1 MKRMPG
7 LIAMA
12 AVAALGAC
20 DLPSDLD
27 CDESRSSFDELS
39 AVGINSLFVDDQDGE
54 LRIVGR
60 AGINSVRVHATACSN
75 DRGTLDDIDFDFF
88 RADGEINV
96 ISDVPGYDN
105 ARLDLLIEV
114 PLDFDVSVYD
124 TQGNVDIED
133 VYSVWIADGSGH
145 IEVTEVVT
153 DVIVDEDGSGDID
166 VRDIGGDFYV
176 GYDGSGR
183 ITYRNIGGIV
193 DIP

>member
-1 MKRMPG
+1 MKRMLG
-7 LIAMA
+7 LI

-27 CDESRSSFDELS
+27 CEESRSSFDEMS
-39 AVGINSLFVDDQDGE
+39 ATDINSLFVDDEDGE

-60 AGINSVRVHATACSN
+60 AGINSVRVHATACAN
-75 DRGTLDDIDFDFF
+75 DRNTLDDIDFDFF
-88 RADGEINV
+88 RANGEINV

-114 PLDFDVSVYD
+114 PVDFDVSVYD
-124 TQGNVDIED
+124 TDGNVDIED
-133 VYSVWIADGSGH
+133 VFSVWIADGSGH

-183 ITYRNIGGIV
+183 ITYRNIGGYV

>member
-1 MKRMPG
+1 MKRMLG
-7 LIAMA
+7 LI

-27 CDESRSSFDELS
+27 CEESRSWFDEIG
-39 AVGINSLFVDDQDGE
+39 ATDVNSLFVDDEDGE

-75 DRGTLDDIDFDFF
+75 DRGTLDDIDYDFY
-88 RADGEINV
+88 RADGEISV

-124 TQGNVDIED
+124 TDGNVDIED
-133 VYSVWIADGSGH
+133 VFSVWIADGSGH
-145 IEVTEVVT
+145 MEVTEVVT
-153 DVIVDEDGSGDID
+153 DVIVEEDGSGDID

-176 GYDGSGR
+176 RYDGSGR
-183 ITYRNIGGIV
+183 ITYRNIGGYV